1 MTSLLSQSHTP
12 DEMCTSRRAGEPPPR
27 GPCAAMR
34 HSRRPPV
41 SPTPPSHAGEPRCN
55 SGPAPCPP
63 GRGHPHLSREGARPP
78 SLCFRALLVPH
89 KTLPLCST
97 CDLTATWWTNSLK
110 LAPMSH
116 PSRGPSPPEAQP
128 PGHYCATA
136 SPSSR
141 SPQRAWRL
149 VSCRSLLSF
158 RRGRVT
164 SADFHTPVAPKGLG
178 PACVRVTAE

>member
-1 MTSLLSQSHTP
+1 MHVQARRGTAPTWALCGDAPQPASSRVP
-12 DEMCTSRRAGEPPPR
+12 NAAIARRRAQ
-27 GPCAAMR
+27 
-34 HSRRPPV
+34 V
-41 SPTPPSHAGEPRCN
+41 N